1 MCGIHSFNQRSVLSV
16 STLSLN
22 VALCLTTT
30 LFTQHFLIILLHFL
44 HSVQSVKRFN
54 MQNVMDAYES
64 SGVSFI
70 SMFWKNK
77 SCISCSTKM
86 MLSLKEYVEINEP
99 KTTSINIIMLYVKS
113 YKFIRLLKLESH
125 IIFLVRCRSLAVL
138 CPGWLITV
146 E

>member
-54 MQNVMDAYES
+54 MQNVMDAFKI

-86 MLSLKEYVEINEP
+86 MLSLKENVEINEP

-125 IIFLVRCRSLAVL
+125 YILSQVQVSRCSLSWLVDNC
-138 CPGWLITV
+138 
-146 E
+146 

>member
-1 MCGIHSFNQRSVLSV
+1 MCGIHSFICKHFESKCRIV
-16 STLSLN
+16 SYCS
-22 VALCLTTT
+22 T

-54 MQNVMDAYES
+54 MHNVMDAYKI

-86 MLSLKEYVEINEP
+86 MLSLKENVEINEP
-99 KTTSINIIMLYVKS
+99 KTTSINIIMLNVKS

-125 IIFLVRCRSLAVL
+125 IIFLVSCRSLTVL